1 MRKITLRWITPDD
14 VKAHALQYRL
24 SEWLTG
30 EELRL
35 FGRLRSP
42 RRQQDWLAGRLAAKE
57 LVGTKHALP
66 LREIE
71 ILSDADGAPQLRLSG
86 AREALSIAHSAGHAL
101 AALGP
106 AGGSVGVDLERIRPV
121 REDLASRILCEG
133 DLSSSCDSL
142 LVFWT
147 LKEAAIKALRTR
159 PAPALREI
167 AVKLTEPGH
176 AEICLHD
183 QKLIA
188 QWGRWGEFIWACA
201 TDLSAHLRNPGGQ
214 G

>member
-1 MRKITLRWITPDD
+1 MREITLRWITPAD
-14 VKAHALQYRL
+14 VKAHSLKYRL

-106 AGGSVGVDLERIRPV
+106 VGGSVGVDLERIRPV
-121 REDLASRILCEG
+121 REDLASRILCED

-159 PAPALREI
+159 PAPARREI
-167 AVKLTEPGH
+167 AVTLTGSGR
-176 AEICLHD
+176 AEIRVRDRRL
-183 QKLIA
+183 A
-188 QWGRWGEFIWACA
+188 ARWGRWQEFVWAC
-201 TDLSAHLRNPGGQ
+201 TWS
-214 G
+214 